1 VFGYFI
7 KEEKINKMEK
17 GTRNFLILVGVVVA
31 GVTAYYFYDKS
42 KKKKGE
48 VKGGVTADSKQNTVT
63 FTRS

>member
-7 KEEKINKMEK
+7 KEKKINKMEK
-17 GTRNFLILVGVVVA
+17 GTRNLLILVGVVAV
-31 GVTAYYFYDKS
+31 GVTAYYFYDKN

-48 VKGGVTADSKQNTVT
+48 LKGGVTAESKQNTVT

>member
-1 VFGYFI
+1 
-7 KEEKINKMEK
+7 MEK